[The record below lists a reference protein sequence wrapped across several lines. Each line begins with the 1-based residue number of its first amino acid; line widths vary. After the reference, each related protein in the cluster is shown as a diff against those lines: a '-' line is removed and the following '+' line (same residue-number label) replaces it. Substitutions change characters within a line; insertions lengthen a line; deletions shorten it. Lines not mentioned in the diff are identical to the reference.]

1 MIVRLK
7 HDEKPDESKI
17 FVRHRPVNPQDSESD
32 VYWLDLDELF
42 RDPII
47 VSASANDVPEEIKSF
62 LPKWRDM
69 AKKIVN
75 DKNNTF
81 WPVKYAS
88 TDVWYQDVKYR
99 IGTEIIRDIA
109 VGETEQWLYEKI
121 SYEVS
126 RDMYQLGA
134 QYVEYNGMLD

>member
-69 AKKIVN
+69 AKEIVN